1 MFSFGL
7 KGTEMAGRI
16 TIEVQAG
23 PTRKW
28 EPRAE
33 FEYGT
38 EAMEAARALSIATER
53 RWRVIDRRWPDA
65 EPMAAIIY
73 ENGIAS

>member
-1 MFSFGL
+1 
-7 KGTEMAGRI
+7 MAGRI

-33 FEYGT
+33 FEYGA
-38 EAMEAARALSIATER
+38 EAMEAARALSVATER
-53 RWRVIDRRWPDA
+53 RWRVIDRRWPD
-65 EPMAAIIY
+65 EERMAAIIY
-73 ENGIAS
+73 DKGIAS

>member
-1 MFSFGL
+1 MS
-7 KGTEMAGRI
+7 GRI

-33 FEYGT
+33 FEYGA

-53 RWRVIDRRWPDA
+53 RWRVIDRRWPDD

-73 ENGIAS
+73 DKGIAS